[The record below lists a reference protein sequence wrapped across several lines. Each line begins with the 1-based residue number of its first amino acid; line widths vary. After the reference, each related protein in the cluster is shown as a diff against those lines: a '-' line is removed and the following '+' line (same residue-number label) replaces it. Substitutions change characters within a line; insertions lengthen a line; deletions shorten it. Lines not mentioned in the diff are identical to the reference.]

1 MRYTTLLGLPLD
13 LEIETGDAF
22 ERLYN
27 KILGS
32 PNGTTA
38 DDLLYSAEN
47 PLAADLEQ
55 RDGLVNWTADR
66 LRDPRWSFLADAV
79 ARCRAA
85 CGELDVGAVMS
96 AATWDTAE
104 AARSLGCSPAN
115 VRYLIDRS
123 ELPAVVTGGNRYM
136 LDRRA
141 VEAHAPASTRT
152 GKTDR
157 VPALYLR
164 AGTRGAAN
172 LVAVVVGRDGAA
184 LEGELVRSVD
194 GVDELV
200 FEDWREAVIV
210 GGKGQDGHD
219 RARAL
224 HVRPAHGR
232 AASSF
237 GLDGLEARGRWEIL
251 DKTNNRAEAVD
262 MLGRLK
268 SQAAAKG
275 RAS

>member
-1 MRYTTLLGLPLD
+1 MRYTTLLGLAIDEPTD
-13 LEIETGDAF
+13 PAF
-22 ERLYN
+22 ERFYN
-27 KILGS
+27 RILAA
-32 PNGTTA
+32 PNGAAA
-38 DDLLYSAEN
+38 DDLLYSADN
-47 PLAADLEQ
+47 PLAAGLEQ
-55 RDGLVNWTADR
+55 RDGLVNWTSER
-66 LRDPRWSFLADAV
+66 LRDPAWAYLADAV

-85 CGELDVGAVMS
+85 CGELDVGAIMS

-115 VRYLIDRS
+115 VRYLIDRG
-123 ELPAVVTGGNRYM
+123 ELPAVVAGGRYM

-141 VEAHAPASTRT
+141 VEAFAPTSSR

-172 LVAVVVGRDGAA
+172 LVAVVVGRDGAE

-194 GVDELV
+194 GIDELV
-200 FEDWREAVIV
+200 FEDWREAVV
-210 GGKGQDGHD
+210 VAGKGQEGHD

-232 AASSF
+232 AASAF
-237 GLDGLEARGRWEIL
+237 GLDGLEARGRWEIV

-262 MLGRLK
+262 MLGAFKAR
-268 SQAAAKG
+268 AKG
-275 RAS
+275 GAS